1 MLAQLFTF
9 LRTQRGDGA
18 KEKER
23 QRKRAREVGGLFI
36 AHKNDILGINQSSPA
51 CMLIMRFKYS

>member
-23 QRKRAREVGGLFI
+23 QRKRVREVGGLFI
-36 AHKNDILGINQSSPA
+36 AHSQHQSVKP
-51 CMLIMRFKYS
+51 CLYVNNEI

>member
-23 QRKRAREVGGLFI
+23 QRKRAREVLFI
-36 AHKNDILGINQSSPA
+36 AHKNDILCINQSSPA